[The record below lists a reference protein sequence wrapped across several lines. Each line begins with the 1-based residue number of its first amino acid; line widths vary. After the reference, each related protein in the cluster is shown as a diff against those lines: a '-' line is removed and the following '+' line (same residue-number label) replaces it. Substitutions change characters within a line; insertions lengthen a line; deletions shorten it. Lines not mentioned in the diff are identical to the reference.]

1 VSRHVYALGGDEGDA
16 GTALDSLEVAPNDL
30 YGESLS
36 SDLSAVTLACEP
48 VDGAGGYRLCRTQAA
63 DATSGSEAWLAD
75 LTDPD
80 LYSLVAAVD
89 STQHSVVD
97 EETRWV
103 YVLAGDDENEAV
115 GDVHAGQVVSRGD
128 LDDWQD
134 MKSLSPGRAGFA
146 VASASDFLYAV
157 GGQSGE
163 PSATGVSA
171 ELDVDD
177 RPDVRN

>member
-1 VSRHVYALGGDEGDA
+1 MPLPPGSLGAWAAQDAMGTARSGACLGGVRDPQPDPE
-16 GTALDSLEVAPNDL
+16 L
-30 YGESLS
+30 Y
-36 SDLSAVTLACEP
+36 
-48 VDGAGGYRLCRTQAA
+48 Y
-63 DATSGSEAWLAD
+63 
-75 LTDPD
+75 
-80 LYSLVAAVD
+80 LVAAVD

-103 YVLAGDDENEAV
+103 YVLAGDDGNKAV

-134 MKSLSPGRAGFA
+134 MKSLSHGRAGFA

-177 RPDVRN
+177 LPDVRN